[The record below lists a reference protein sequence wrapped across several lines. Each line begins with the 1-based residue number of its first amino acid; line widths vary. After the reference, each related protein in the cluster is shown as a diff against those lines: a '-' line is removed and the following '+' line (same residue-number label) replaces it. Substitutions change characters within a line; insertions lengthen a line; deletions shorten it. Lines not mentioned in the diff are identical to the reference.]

1 MHTSAADLVVLN
13 SCPPSHLTNMSL
25 SPPAHLKRRAA
36 PPSIPSPES
45 NISVGVTLPN
55 QHHHHHSHPHHN
67 QNLQQPPPPS
77 VASSASVPSAS
88 TSPHEEN
95 TTSATNNNDSSDGDK
110 INSPLVKPPY
120 SYIALITMAI
130 LQSPQKKLTLSGI
143 CDFIMQRFAYYKDK
157 FPAWQNSIRHNL
169 SLNDC
174 FIKVPREPGNPGK
187 GNFWTLDPLA
197 EDMFDNGSFL
207 RRRKRYKRAPAI
219 QRFPFTSVFG
229 TLSPFWIRKPVPLVP
244 VHFNVP
250 NFGGGARDCF
260 DMLHPPGAAADVFD
274 TVALRGAA
282 GAAGTGSVV
291 DNKKF
296 NFFANTDLSMY
307 PRSAVDKF
315 EAFARGAQ
323 TAAATD
329 RGLMDMSGVSELDK
343 MKLYSFGAL
352 PGSGG
357 TDENGF
363 TTQHHLQHQQH
374 HSIGHYD
381 RGTHSSQDSD
391 ESDDDRIDIESPDEQ
406 DSHISDS
413 IESLSTNRLDVQVDS
428 DECTVA
434 GDSPSAGG
442 AGGAGLQQQL
452 KDASSCILLFN
463 NYDSLITSNNNN
475 NNTNKINRPDS
486 KVNEA
491 AAVVK
496 LPIAT
501 SPVTKCTGNV
511 APIADGG
518 SYKSTLLSFDYETG
532 RTHKQSAA
540 RDFRIETLIGNSD
553 APPQESVCD

>member
-1 MHTSAADLVVLN
+1 MAGGIHTN
-13 SCPPSHLTNMSL
+13 HQQ
-25 SPPAHLKRRAA
+25 HQH
-36 PPSIPSPES
+36 
-45 NISVGVTLPN
+45 
-55 QHHHHHSHPHHN
+55 QHHHTSQQQHQHQHSS
-67 QNLQQPPPPS
+67 QNLQHHQPS
-77 VASSASVPSAS
+77 VAPQSASTSSNVSVPSS
-88 TSPHEEN
+88 SPHEEN
-95 TTSATNNNDSSDGDK
+95 TTTSTNNLDSDADK

-219 QRFPFTSVFG
+219 QRFPFTSMFG

-250 NFGGGARDCF
+250 NFAGGTRDCF
-260 DMLHPPGAAADVFD
+260 DMLHPPAAAAADVFD
-274 TVALRGAA
+274 AVALR
-282 GAAGTGSVV
+282 

-315 EAFARGAQ
+315 EAFARGA
-323 TAAATD
+323 AAE
-329 RGLMDMSGVSELDK
+329 RPLMDMSGVSDLEK

-352 PGSGG
+352 PGSG
-357 TDENGF
+357 DENGF
-363 TTQHHLQHQQH
+363 TATPGHHHLPQHQAH
-374 HSIGHYD
+374 HHLTTSHYD
-381 RGTHSSQDSD
+381 TQTHSSQDSD

-413 IESLSTNRLDVQVDS
+413 IESLSTNRLDVQVDDS
-428 DECTVA
+428 DELSTGAA
-434 GDSPSAGG
+434 GDSQG
-442 AGGAGLQQQL
+442 AGGLKRQL

-463 NYDSLITSNNNN
+463 NYDTLIASNNNN
-475 NNTNKINRPDS
+475 NNNSNKTNRPDG
-486 KVNEA
+486 KAPETG
-491 AAVVK
+491 VVK
-496 LPIAT
+496 PSPTATKHITASLPE
-501 SPVTKCTGNV
+501 V
-511 APIADGG
+511 G
-518 SYKSTLLSFDYETG
+518 SYKSSLLSFEYETG
-532 RTHKQSAA
+532 RTTTKHSAA
-540 RDFRIETLIGNSD
+540 RDFRIETLIGNND
-553 APPQESVCD
+553 AAESVCD